1 MRYVLSYAKS
11 FKKDIKKL
19 KTCDV
24 DMVFNVLKKLAD
36 NEPLEPKFKDHALK
50 GELAGFRD
58 CHIKPDLV
66 LVYQKLDDMLILHA
80 VRVGS
85 HSELFKK

>member
-1 MRYVLSYAKS
+1 MKYALSYAKS

-19 KTCDV
+19 NPSEV
-24 DMVFNVLKKLAD
+24 DMVFDVLKKLAD

-50 GELAGFRD
+50 GELTGHRD
-58 CHIKPDLV
+58 CHVKPDLV